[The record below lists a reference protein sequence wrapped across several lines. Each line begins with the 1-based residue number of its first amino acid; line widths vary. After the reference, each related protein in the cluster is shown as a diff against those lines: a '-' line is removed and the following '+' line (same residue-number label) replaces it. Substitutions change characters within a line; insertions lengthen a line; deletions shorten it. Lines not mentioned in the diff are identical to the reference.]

1 MPSLSQKKLLAWF
14 GFFSVGGVWFF
25 FFFPAKEGQND
36 KLELLNLFCAMLVF
50 LKAPF
55 SLRQAFVPWSSGT
68 VLGNGQGHIKTL
80 DKRCAET
87 SQVLKWSSPCNGT
100 QCN

>member
-1 MPSLSQKKLLAWF
+1 MNAQFKSKEITSMVL
-14 GFFSVGGVWFF
+14 FFLVLVVCD

-36 KLELLNLFCAMLVF
+36 KPELLNSFCAVLVF

-55 SLRQAFVPWSSGT
+55 SLHQAFVPWSSGT

-80 DKRCAET
+80 GKRCAEM
-87 SQVLKWSSPCNGT
+87 SRVLKFSSSYNGT
-100 QCN
+100 QCD